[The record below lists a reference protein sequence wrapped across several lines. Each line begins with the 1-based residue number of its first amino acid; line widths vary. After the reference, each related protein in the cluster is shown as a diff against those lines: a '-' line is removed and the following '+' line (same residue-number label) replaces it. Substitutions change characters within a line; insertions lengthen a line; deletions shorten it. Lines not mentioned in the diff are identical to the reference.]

1 MIRGGWA
8 MKSVG
13 WEFQAPPSSLG
24 PETSPVASVCLNFLL
39 AQPYMG
45 NRIEPDTQA
54 NTGDG

>member
-1 MIRGGWA
+1 

-54 NTGDG
+54 NTGDS